1 MSTDDL
7 TPDDPEPHETPAA
20 ASDADPDR
28 LARIASAFGD
38 QAAYLRRRAYWNIR
52 SIVATV
58 ILMTVL
64 VIALPPLVNVAEDR
78 LLAYFGYQTS
88 QIDFQRETARQAA
101 DVRARSQRLLDM
113 LDERDDLIREVNDEL
128 STNDLFFV
136 PEMIPT
142 PEWSGQPQVVA
153 VAENDD
159 LQVAVGR
166 LSRSLSGPPM
176 IAMRDAESG
185 WKLLGRSNRNIRG
198 GVYDVTAYGDGF
210 LAGGDLGSE
219 AILWKINTDGGL
231 SRAFEIAGPLQK
243 IELLTAEP
251 ESGMVAVGG
260 STGRTGHLRV
270 YSESGK
276 LLWRSRVVLGERKGL
291 IDMLWHDQTLYA
303 LLATSL
309 ATTVLTVDFATS
321 DPIVRRDVL
330 GNAQEVPIA
339 FTTPERNGD
348 VSAVLIDF
356 RSKYKEIKRNEN
368 GEWIADGILN
378 GAPIPVEGINA
389 RTTARSVFHL
399 DGKQSVFGA
408 SGGSRLTL
416 FNYDRTGASSETI
429 PMASR
434 AFQADF
440 FRVFAFGNGRL
451 RLSPEMRGEQR
462 GRSEQ
467 PLFYVQSP
475 APRIETPERDP
486 EIAALLEGRAVGP
499 AVGDA
504 PLPGDT
510 TAESAGIAD
519 GPAYYAR
526 STQPTLDAL
535 HGPLMEG
542 ETLANMFKLR
552 ETPEHWQRE
561 WNEREKS
568 ANILA
573 RLRQADQAGSLW
585 RNISSLAARL
595 AVIALLIYLVN
606 ILVNLYR
613 YNMRLAAFYQ
623 ARRDAIEMAL
633 ASGADLTSMVQGSL
647 ADLATSNTPEEVT
660 FGPRPAL
667 PTDALLK
674 AIPDLAKIVK
684 P

>member
-20 ASDADPDR
+20 VSAADPDR
-28 LARIASAFGD
+28 LARLATAFGD

-113 LDERDDLIREVNDEL
+113 LDERDDLIREINDRL
-128 STNDLFFV
+128 ATGDLFFV

-153 VAENDD
+153 VAENDG

-166 LSRSLSGPPM
+166 LSRSVSGPPM
-176 IAMRDAESG
+176 IAMRGAESG
-185 WKLLGRSNRNIRG
+185 WKLLGRFNRNMRG
-198 GVYDVTAYGDGF
+198 GIYDVTAYGDGF
-210 LAGGDLGSE
+210 LAGGDFRGE
-219 AILWKINTDGGL
+219 AFLWKLAPDGGP
-231 SRAFEIAGPLQK
+231 SRAFEIAGPLQR
-243 IELLTAEP
+243 IEVLATEP
-251 ESGMVAVGG
+251 ESGMIAIGG
-260 STGRTGHLRV
+260 SAGRTGHLHV
-270 YSESGK
+270 YSEAGE
-276 LLWRSRVVLGERKGL
+276 LLWRDRVALSRTNALADMMWQDRALYVLADTGPEVAVM
-291 IDMLWHDQTLYA
+291 I
-303 LLATSL
+303 
-309 ATTVLTVDFATS
+309 VDFKPPEPVS
-321 DPIVRRDVL
+321 QNEVL
-330 GNAQEVPIA
+330 PEVHVAPVA
-339 FTTPERNGD
+339 FARTQQGGA
-348 VSAVLIDF
+348 VSVVTIDADA
-356 RSKYKEIKRNEN
+356 KYKQFRRTDN

-378 GAPIPVEGINA
+378 GAPIPVEAINA

-408 SGGSRLTL
+408 SGGSSLTL

-434 AFQADF
+434 AFQAEF
-440 FRVFAFGNGRL
+440 FRVFTFRNGRL

-462 GRSEQ
+462 GKSEQ
-467 PLFYVQSP
+467 PLFYMQSP

-504 PLPGDT
+504 PLPGDS
-510 TAESAGIAD
+510 TAESAGITD
-519 GPAYYAR
+519 GSTYYAR

-535 HGPLMEG
+535 HGPLMES
-542 ETLANMFKLR
+542 ETLSNMFKLR